1 MLSYHGRLI
10 LSVLVMAGLTFSSA
24 LGIYEFNHAKSSKR
38 RLTYGLLSVFSLI
51 SMILVSNLI

>member
-10 LSVLVMAGLTFSSA
+10 LSVLVMAGLTFSTA
-24 LGIYEFNHAKSSKR
+24 LGMYEFNHAKSSKR

-51 SMILVSNLI
+51 SMILISNLI

>member
-1 MLSYHGRLI
+1 MLNYHGRLI
-10 LSVLVMAGLTFSSA
+10 LSVLVMSGLTFSTA
-24 LGIYEFNHAKSSKR
+24 LGIYEFNHANSSKR

>member
-1 MLSYHGRLI
+1 MLNYHGRLI
-10 LSVLVMAGLTFSSA
+10 VSVLIMAGLTFSTA

>member
-1 MLSYHGRLI
+1 MLNYHGRLI
-10 LSVLVMAGLTFSSA
+10 LSVLVMAGLTFSTA
-24 LGIYEFNHAKSSKR
+24 LGMYEFNNAKSSKK